1 MTSTPRK
8 TDRQIEREE
17 ISLLRWDTEED
28 YLLFWDTEEDYI
40 VVTFWNDT
48 VRTKRTI
55 ITPST
60 RSKRTPI

>member
-1 MTSTPRK
+1 MTSTPRI

-48 VRTKRTI
+48 VRTKRIPVISSWTARI
-55 ITPST
+55 
-60 RSKRTPI
+60 PI